1 MKMHDENS
9 GPKFTAMKRGEQIK
23 RWEDSDINKESSQS
37 RQANKIRFLDS
48 TIFLA
53 ACSAGDV
60 EEVKKLLKRGVDIN
74 TPNIDGLTALHQACI
89 DDNILM
95 VEFLIKHG
103 ANINQGDNEGWTPL
117 HAASSCGFLE
127 IVQYLV
133 KCGANIA
140 AVNSDGELPID
151 ITESLEIEKFLQSE
165 IDRKGIVM
173 NEARNEEIN
182 KMTRDAKLWIRT
194 NVIRDRPHPKT
205 GATALHVASAK
216 GYTSV
221 IELLLEAGVNID
233 ARDYDGWTPLH
244 AACHWN
250 QKEAVR
256 TLLNHGADPGLKDN
270 SSLIPAEV
278 GDNAMARYMDD
289 IKNENKLCK
298 EKMTTILA
306 PTKTTVNITHNIPIK
321 SKQAQ
326 PLGAESETHSTTVS
340 RMSGVEK
347 LRLNTEDHASERN
360 INLSGGANNKK
371 FKAEV
376 PHEEETA
383 SSSSASSSSL
393 TTSSSSIESGKIA
406 AGVKKLSQTN
416 IAAKDVEKPEVA
428 KVKYSITAKT
438 TPQPTVHATEEKI
451 TITKPKMLTTINKK
465 EIGKPIA
472 NKETSDSGSESED
485 SSEASTSNTSS
496 TSSSHHS
503 DDHLKKGENKLNNAV
518 KLADSRIGVGNTK
531 EKSTVTF
538 TGTSPV
544 TQHQKPSSFVT
555 PLQTPANTVKPQQHT
570 FTPMNTRLSI
580 SSSSSSSSSTHNNTM
595 LGGLL
600 TKYSQ
605 PSIIPNMGNQNPNKR
620 TLYRFVG
627 DDNSPNQ
634 SESTINSFKRSN
646 LVLNKGFT
654 TNNNNSTQCNN
665 GDESSSPSS
674 PEKAFK
680 FSFPSRQTLPFS
692 GFKHSNNGIIE
703 GEKPLNGHLT
713 DQFRTNV
720 LDVGHR
726 PLNRPTS
733 LNLVKEDITIND
745 NNIGGNINTDN
756 LNNLNS
762 SVSPKLLAKT
772 FYFPDIAN
780 PKNPSHNPN
789 SLDSN
794 RSNEPNDSLNSQS
807 QYLTISCVSPTSP
820 NNNST
825 VSHFTALLKKYQQNC
840 HTNPL
845 GSVGN
850 QLNNKMVNVIPCN
863 TNGNANQ
870 QSTIFNGSNL
880 NSGGTLSNNGDSV
893 QLNQIINKLNPHYY
907 FPFYALPHGDRR
919 TPSSANI
926 GLQQSSLASSASS
939 VLSDQV
945 SSQREVA
952 SEAQRKARSKR
963 ARESRRSTQGVSAE
977 DIKAAEK
984 QLEEIDIRSN
994 SPGNEK
1000 QITTSKITKDEPSQ
1014 KLPTS
1019 SSSSILN
1026 IAQKMEEK
1034 TARVF
1039 PLLKNNESNISN
1051 DTNTSSSQSNG
1062 GSNSSTNRR
1071 PVKDYEERRKI
1082 LEEQRQK
1089 ALEERKAG
1097 TTANKMEL
1105 SGKPP
1110 QVFPTNATSNSIPPT
1125 LESKRH
1131 LREKRRSTGICSF
1144 NVEKQSDQLPGD
1156 NSRDTKVHEDYS
1168 KEETNPANY
1177 EESHS
1182 ANYHSRN
1189 RVVSSTTAKTSTASN
1204 INDNTATIDYKKLYD
1219 ETRLENV
1226 KLKSKIKDLEKELQT
1241 SKGDRKILAEIKPS
1255 SDYNSDNSSQSTLS
1269 RKEKRNLEI
1278 KISELEEELKKMESL
1293 KEVNQ
1298 RLKHE
1303 NGALIRVISK
1313 LSK

>member
-371 FKAEV
+371 FKAE
-376 PHEEETA
+376 A
-383 SSSSASSSSL
+383 
-393 TTSSSSIESGKIA
+393 
-406 AGVKKLSQTN
+406 N

>member
-600 TKYSQ
+600 TK
-605 PSIIPNMGNQNPNKR
+605 
-620 TLYRFVG
+620 
-627 DDNSPNQ
+627 
-634 SESTINSFKRSN
+634 
-646 LVLNKGFT
+646 
-654 TNNNNSTQCNN
+654 
-665 GDESSSPSS
+665 
-674 PEKAFK
+674 
-680 FSFPSRQTLPFS
+680 
-692 GFKHSNNGIIE
+692 
-703 GEKPLNGHLT
+703 
-713 DQFRTNV
+713 
-720 LDVGHR
+720 
-726 PLNRPTS
+726 
-733 LNLVKEDITIND
+733 
-745 NNIGGNINTDN
+745 
-756 LNNLNS
+756 
-762 SVSPKLLAKT
+762 
-772 FYFPDIAN
+772 
-780 PKNPSHNPN
+780 
-789 SLDSN
+789 
-794 RSNEPNDSLNSQS
+794 
-807 QYLTISCVSPTSP
+807 
-820 NNNST
+820 
-825 VSHFTALLKKYQQNC
+825 
-840 HTNPL
+840 
-845 GSVGN
+845 
-850 QLNNKMVNVIPCN
+850 
-863 TNGNANQ
+863 
-870 QSTIFNGSNL
+870 
-880 NSGGTLSNNGDSV
+880 
-893 QLNQIINKLNPHYY
+893 
-907 FPFYALPHGDRR
+907 R